1 MFSAQDQP
9 TRPEMRTFGPS
20 IRPQAEI
27 AERAFDDQVEP
38 VENADGD
45 RMLGAGILD
54 DDGAVAVL
62 HQLADAQID
71 GVRRHVGGVDLGP
84 LVEVDI
90 VGVRQRE
97 AVLRLVEIEIEEDLL
112 RAAAKLLGM
121 QPHLVGEQLLRRQL
135 ASR

>member
-1 MFSAQDQP
+1 MP
-9 TRPEMRTFGPS
+9 TAMECLAP
-20 IRPQAEI
+20 
-27 AERAFDDQVEP
+27 
-38 VENADGD
+38 
-45 RMLGAGILD
+45 GILD

-84 LVEVDI
+84 LVVVDI
-90 VGVRQRE
+90 VGIRQAK
-97 AVLRLVEIEIEEDLL
+97 AVLRLVEVEIEEHLL

-121 QPHLVGEQLLRRQL
+121 QPHIVRELLLRRQL